1 MDLTSVASLQM
12 PFGPY
17 GKSGYGKELGTEALE
32 HYSQVKN
39 VYVEMG
45 DVNDTGTVF

>member
-1 MDLTSVASLQM
+1 M

-17 GKSGYGKELGTEALE
+17 KKSGYGKELGVEALDY
-32 HYSQVKN
+32 YSQVKT

-45 DVNDTGTVF
+45 DVDESSTFF

>member
-1 MDLTSVASLQM
+1 M

-17 GKSGYGKELGTEALE
+17 KKSGYGKELGAEALDY
-32 HYSQVKN
+32 YSQVKT

-45 DVNDTGTVF
+45 DVDESSTFF